1 MFKLYSCKI
10 RLGGNV
16 QNEIRKI
23 GVTAPEIEVY
33 RALHGSDAVLDI
45 VEAGSVKR
53 TDREERERIE
63 SIFASPAN
71 SMGDSLAKRQRML
84 SDLFGHARNPLP
96 KHLDDGSE
104 SDVDPAT
111 PIVRTRVIKEKAP
124 AFAE

>member
-1 MFKLYSCKI
+1 MFKLYSCKL

-33 RALHGSDAVLDI
+33 RILHGSDAVLDI
-45 VEAGSVKR
+45 VETGSVKR
-53 TDREERERIE
+53 TDREERDRIE
-63 SIFASPAN
+63 SVFASPATA
-71 SMGDSLAKRQRML
+71 MGDGLERRRRML
-84 SDLFGHARNPLP
+84 ADLFGHVRNPLP
-96 KHLDDGSE
+96 KHLDEMSD

-111 PIVRTRVIKEKAP
+111 PIVRTRVPKDKAP